1 MGQGAADRE
10 SEVRAAFARQADW
23 CARLG
28 SPFTS
33 LLCRTLGDKLDRG
46 TDLGRRVLGWPGKP
60 DALHDSVPLRLCGG
74 LNALV
79 RAGHLPGLAALYPP
93 NPPPDPDR
101 LWPALRDAMGAAEG
115 ELLPWLDL
123 PPQTNEVARSAVLT
137 AGLAVV
143 AAETGLPLSLYEL
156 GASAGLNLLL
166 DRYDIRLGAQRRYGD
181 PASAVKLAPDWQG
194 GDPPEAEITIGDRRG
209 VDMSPID
216 VTDAQA
222 RDRLLAYLGPDQAQR
237 VARLE
242 AALAIAAES
251 PPAVAEGDAAAWL
264 EAELG
269 DAAEPGVVR
278 VVLHSIAFQ
287 YFPSE
292 TQERIARHL
301 ERVGASAS
309 PEAPVAWL
317 RYELEQLRGS
327 PSLRLR
333 LWPGGEDRLLAHADP
348 HARAVEWIA

>member
-1 MGQGAADRE
+1 VGEGAADRE
-10 SEVRAAFARQADW
+10 SEVRAAFARQAEW
-23 CARLG
+23 CAKLG

-33 LLCRTLGDKLDRG
+33 LLCRTLGEKLDGG

-79 RAGHLPGLAALYPP
+79 RAGRLSGLAPLYPP
-93 NPPPDPDR
+93 NPLPAPDR
-101 LWPALRDAMGAAEG
+101 LWPALREAMGEAEA
-115 ELLPWLDL
+115 ELLPWLEL

-166 DRYDIRLGAQRRYGD
+166 DRYDIRLGARRRYGH
-181 PASAVKLAPDWQG
+181 PASAVKLAPDWHG
-194 GDPPEAEITIGDRRG
+194 GDPPDAAITISGRRG
-209 VDMSPID
+209 VDLSPID
-216 VTDAQA
+216 LADERA
-222 RDRLLAYLGPDQAQR
+222 RDRLLAYVWPDQGQR

-242 AALAIAAES
+242 AALAIAADS
-251 PPAVAEGDAAAWL
+251 APPVAEGDAAAWL

-269 DAAEPGVVR
+269 EAAEPGVVR

-287 YFPSE
+287 YFASE
-292 TQERIARHL
+292 TQERIARHI
-301 ERVGASAS
+301 ERVGQSAS

-317 RYELEQLRGS
+317 RYELEQVRGS

-348 HARAVEWIA
+348 HARAVEWVG